1 MITSKTSF
9 LALIGN
15 PVSHS
20 LSPIMQNAAIQ
31 YLGLD
36 LIYMAIPCKDEDLE
50 IVVNSLKKM
59 NCKGLNIT
67 IPFKEKVFNM
77 CSEISPVAKKVKA
90 INTLKLTD
98 NKDWIG
104 TNTDIDGFIYPLK
117 NLNLIKKRSLVL
129 GSGGAARSVI
139 QGLIKLKL
147 SKITI
152 ISRNKSSLNELIT
165 NFKNDIEIEGL
176 LSTNN
181 EINNLIQETDLI
193 INTTPVGMSNTINN
207 DEIPFGKNFWDS
219 INSKTIVYDLIY
231 NPSPTP
237 FLKFCDKKGCMTID
251 GTQMLIAQ
259 GAKSLS
265 FWTNGLEVPFEVMHD
280 ALKEYL

>member
-1 MITSKTSF
+1 
-9 LALIGN
+9 
-15 PVSHS
+15 
-20 LSPIMQNAAIQ
+20 
-31 YLGLD
+31 
-36 LIYMAIPCKDEDLE
+36 
-50 IVVNSLKKM
+50 M
-59 NCKGLNIT
+59 N
-67 IPFKEKVFNM
+67 
-77 CSEISPVAKKVKA
+77 
-90 INTLKLTD
+90 D

-117 NLNLIKKRSLVL
+117 KLNLIKKSSLIL

-139 QGLIKLKL
+139 QGLIELKL
-147 SKITI
+147 TKITI
-152 ISRNKSSLNELIT
+152 ISRNKNSLNELIT
-165 NFKNDIEIEGL
+165 NFKNDIEIKGL
-176 LSTNN
+176 LSTKN
-181 EINNLIQETDLI
+181 EIKNLIQETDLI
-193 INTTPVGMSNTINN
+193 INTTPVGMSNSTNI
-207 DEIPFGKNFWDS
+207 DELPFGQGFWDS